1 MCNEKNEAFTVI
13 TIDGPAGAGKS
24 TVAKKVANILGYEY
38 LDTGALYRAIAL
50 YLIERKIPP
59 VESEEMREAL
69 SNVEIF
75 FDNERIYL
83 DDRDVSAEIRTVEIE
98 TAVSAYAKLG
108 AVRRKLLEIQRKIG
122 TLGNI
127 VADGRDMG
135 TVVFPN
141 AVLKI
146 YLVAEVKER
155 AKRRWKD
162 LKANGSDLSLAEV
175 ETQIKKRDEEDT
187 KRENCPLRVPDGAF
201 VIDSTGLSADQ
212 IAEKVVELAEKI
224 LRAEERTN
232 EF

>member
-50 YLIERKIPP
+50 YLIGRKIPP

-83 DDRDVSAEIRTVEIE
+83 GDRDVSAEIRTVEIE
-98 TAVSAYAKLG
+98 TTVSAYAKLG

-146 YLVAEVKER
+146 YLVAELKER

-162 LKANGSDLSLAEV
+162 LRANGRDLSLAEV
-175 ETQIKKRDEEDT
+175 EAQLKKRDEEDT
-187 KRENCPLRVPDGAF
+187 KRENSPLRVPDGAF
-201 VIDSTGLSADQ
+201 VIDSTGFSADQ
-212 IAEKVVELAEKI
+212 IAEKVVGLAEKL
-224 LRAEERTN
+224 LRTEERTN
-232 EF
+232 ES

>member
-162 LKANGSDLSLAEV
+162 LKANGRDLSLAEV

>member
-1 MCNEKNEAFTVI
+1 MCNEKNGAFTII

-50 YLIERKIPP
+50 YLIGRKIPP

-83 DDRDVSAEIRTVEIE
+83 GDRDVSAEIRTVEIE
-98 TAVSAYAKLG
+98 TTVSAYAKLG

-146 YLVAEVKER
+146 YLVAELKER

-162 LKANGSDLSLAEV
+162 LRANGRDLSLAEV
-175 ETQIKKRDEEDT
+175 EAQLKKRDEEDT

-201 VIDSTGLSADQ
+201 VIDSTGFSADQ
-212 IAEKVVELAEKI
+212 IAEKVVGLAEK
-224 LRAEERTN
+224 LLCTEERTN
-232 EF
+232 ES